1 LNSNNPNAYLESL
14 NNQNFQTK
22 KSSFFNTINFNN
34 DYILRF
40 FKENLSVF
48 IKIFYLDKDF
58 ISYTFSEEVK
68 MEIDDNHQ
76 SYKKENFFLNR
87 KVDIDKSF
95 ENFVLNRNFYF
106 ENTNTSITEGEQ
118 PPFNNDFN
126 PQKKK
131 IELKLEII
139 DNLTFVI
146 KTFKISDSVNSE
158 VSKFIIDLV
167 DIFILTKEN
176 SLVLNEIENLS
187 KDRLKLKV

>member
-1 LNSNNPNAYLESL
+1 MNSNNPNAYLESL